1 MQDKKNLNI
10 SSIYNSTS
18 LTKEQEKLLKEYTKK
33 MDDDIMNQIYKISK
47 DYSYYNDYDDWNT
60 RITKTRTTEEVVPK
74 SSYNNAV
81 KERDV
86 AKNEARD
93 AKNVIDDLTTG
104 NVDMQRALIKI
115 DPHNIRYI
123 KNPYVEIQLEAI
135 MADSTAFHKIINPSQ
150 EAIDAYGFIK

>member
-10 SSIYNSTS
+10 SSVYNTSS
-18 LTKEQEKLLKEYTKK
+18 LTKEQEKLLKEYSKK

-47 DYSYYNDYDDWNT
+47 DYSYYDDYDNWNT
-60 RITKTRTTEEVVPK
+60 RITKTKSSEEVVPK
-74 SSYNNAV
+74 SLYNNAI
-81 KERDV
+81 KDRDA
-86 AKNEARD
+86 AKNEASDTR
-93 AKNVIDDLTTG
+93 KLIDDLTTA

-115 DPHNIRYI
+115 DPHNIRFI

-150 EAIDAYGFIK
+150 EAIDAFGFIK